1 MKITIATG
9 PIFPVPAVRGGA
21 VQRLWE
27 GLAHEFVKRGHEVTI
42 FAREFPGQA
51 KEETVDGIRYV
62 RRGGYSQ
69 STSIKRDLVQCLIYA
84 LKTARHVP
92 QGDVVVT
99 NDFWMPVVL
108 PWLKPSAG
116 KVVPCLQRFPKK
128 QCGLYKRCAALVAV
142 SQAVADAV
150 KMQSPLVGDKVVV
163 VPNAVDEV
171 FLGKSVERGAGSV
184 EQEAEGTWH
193 AAGSG
198 EWEAKS
204 GNPPSRWTTP
214 ASVDLR
220 RGEPAGQAA
229 GGGRPVKILFVGRI
243 HPEKGLELLVQALKS
258 MERGAGSKEQEA
270 WECVLVGP
278 VAQSEGGGGETFAD
292 ELKRQ
297 VEGLPV
303 RFEAPVFD
311 PEALAKIYDKADV
324 FVYPSVAEMGE
335 SFGIAPLEA
344 MARGL
349 VPVVSDLAVFRQYI
363 EPGVNGIVFDHRPA
377 TAPAQLAAAI
387 DSLLQDPARRKAM
400 AAKARQ
406 TAETYSLSA
415 TADRYLSLFAKITEE
430 PR

>member
-1 MKITIATG
+1 
-9 PIFPVPAVRGGA
+9 
-21 VQRLWE
+21 
-27 GLAHEFVKRGHEVTI
+27 
-42 FAREFPGQA
+42 
-51 KEETVDGIRYV
+51 
-62 RRGGYSQ
+62 
-69 STSIKRDLVQCLIYA
+69 
-84 LKTARHVP
+84 
-92 QGDVVVT
+92 
-99 NDFWMPVVL
+99 
-108 PWLKPSAG
+108 
-116 KVVPCLQRFPKK
+116 
-128 QCGLYKRCAALVAV
+128 
-142 SQAVADAV
+142 
-150 KMQSPLVGDKVVV
+150 MQSPSVGDKVVV

-171 FLGKSVERGAGSV
+171 FLEETKRQPRLRDGLQSNQLIKDKELNAQKD
-184 EQEAEGTWH
+184 QEAKT
-193 AAGSG
+193 
-198 EWEAKS
+198 
-204 GNPPSRWTTP
+204 
-214 ASVDLR
+214 LR
-220 RGEPAGQAA
+220 DGKTE
-229 GGGRPVKILFVGRI
+229 GRPVRILFVGRI

>member
-1 MKITIATG
+1 LAPKN
-9 PIFPVPAVRGGA
+9 
-21 VQRLWE
+21 VQDQLR
-27 GLAHEFVKRGHEVTI
+27 I
-42 FAREFPGQA
+42 
-51 KEETVDGIRYV
+51 
-62 RRGGYSQ
+62 
-69 STSIKRDLVQCLIYA
+69 
-84 LKTARHVP
+84 
-92 QGDVVVT
+92 
-99 NDFWMPVVL
+99 
-108 PWLKPSAG
+108 
-116 KVVPCLQRFPKK
+116 
-128 QCGLYKRCAALVAV
+128 LY
-142 SQAVADAV
+142 
-150 KMQSPLVGDKVVV
+150 
-163 VPNAVDEV
+163 
-171 FLGKSVERGAGSV
+171 
-184 EQEAEGTWH
+184 
-193 AAGSG
+193 
-198 EWEAKS
+198 
-204 GNPPSRWTTP
+204 
-214 ASVDLR
+214 
-220 RGEPAGQAA
+220 
-229 GGGRPVKILFVGRI
+229 VGRI
-243 HPEKGLELLVQALKS
+243 HPEKGVALLAGALRLLAEGKRKR
-258 MERGAGSKEQEA
+258 ETGDKGQGTGD

-278 VAQSEGGGGETFAD
+278 VAQSEGGGGEAFAA

-324 FVYPSVAEMGE
+324 FVYPSVAEIGE

>member
-1 MKITIATG
+1 
-9 PIFPVPAVRGGA
+9 VR
-21 VQRLWE
+21 
-27 GLAHEFVKRGHEVTI
+27 I
-42 FAREFPGQA
+42 
-51 KEETVDGIRYV
+51 
-62 RRGGYSQ
+62 
-69 STSIKRDLVQCLIYA
+69 
-84 LKTARHVP
+84 
-92 QGDVVVT
+92 
-99 NDFWMPVVL
+99 
-108 PWLKPSAG
+108 
-116 KVVPCLQRFPKK
+116 
-128 QCGLYKRCAALVAV
+128 LY
-142 SQAVADAV
+142 
-150 KMQSPLVGDKVVV
+150 
-163 VPNAVDEV
+163 
-171 FLGKSVERGAGSV
+171 
-184 EQEAEGTWH
+184 
-193 AAGSG
+193 
-198 EWEAKS
+198 
-204 GNPPSRWTTP
+204 
-214 ASVDLR
+214 
-220 RGEPAGQAA
+220 
-229 GGGRPVKILFVGRI
+229 VGRI
-243 HPEKGLELLVQALKS
+243 HPEKGLGLLAQALRLLADRDQGPKDEETKGPQMCES
-258 MERGAGSKEQEA
+258 PKVASPRSEGEETERLSGERAG

>member
-1 MKITIATG
+1 MCESPKVAS
-9 PIFPVPAVRGGA
+9 PRS
-21 VQRLWE
+21 E
-27 GLAHEFVKRGHEVTI
+27 G
-42 FAREFPGQA
+42 
-51 KEETVDGIRYV
+51 EET
-62 RRGGYSQ
+62 
-69 STSIKRDLVQCLIYA
+69 
-84 LKTARHVP
+84 
-92 QGDVVVT
+92 
-99 NDFWMPVVL
+99 
-108 PWLKPSAG
+108 
-116 KVVPCLQRFPKK
+116 
-128 QCGLYKRCAALVAV
+128 
-142 SQAVADAV
+142 
-150 KMQSPLVGDKVVV
+150 
-163 VPNAVDEV
+163 
-171 FLGKSVERGAGSV
+171 ERL
-184 EQEAEGTWH
+184 
-193 AAGSG
+193 SG
-198 EWEAKS
+198 E
-204 GNPPSRWTTP
+204 R
-214 ASVDLR
+214 
-220 RGEPAGQAA
+220 AG
-229 GGGRPVKILFVGRI
+229 
-243 HPEKGLELLVQALKS
+243 
-258 MERGAGSKEQEA
+258 

>member
-21 VQRLWE
+21 VQRLWD
-27 GLAHEFVKRGHEVTI
+27 GLAHEFVQRGHEVTI

-62 RRGGYSQ
+62 RRGGYAQ

-92 QGDVVVT
+92 SGDVVVT
-99 NDFWMPVVL
+99 NDFWMPAVL
-108 PWLKPSAG
+108 PRLKPSAG

-128 QCGLYKRCAALVAV
+128 QGWLYGKCAALAAV

-150 KMQSPLVGDKVVV
+150 RTQSPSVGSRVAV
-163 VPNAVDEV
+163 VPNAVDDV
-171 FLGKSVERGAGSV
+171 FLKPLAPKNV
-184 EQEAEGTWH
+184 QD
-193 AAGSG
+193 
-198 EWEAKS
+198 K
-204 GNPPSRWTTP
+204 
-214 ASVDLR
+214 LR
-220 RGEPAGQAA
+220 
-229 GGGRPVKILFVGRI
+229 ILYVGRI
-243 HPEKGLELLVQALKS
+243 HPEKGVALLAGALRLLAEGKRKR
-258 MERGAGSKEQEA
+258 ETGDRGQGTGD

-278 VAQSEGGGGETFAD
+278 VAQSEGGGGEAFAA

-311 PEALAKIYDKADV
+311 PEALAKIYDRADV

>member
-27 GLAHEFVKRGHEVTI
+27 GLAHEFVTRGHEVTI

-51 KEETVDGIRYV
+51 REETVDGIRYV

-99 NDFWMPVVL
+99 NDFWMPAVL

-128 QCGLYKRCAALVAV
+128 QCGLYKRCAALAAV

-150 KMQSPLVGDKVVV
+150 KMQSPSVGDKVVV

-171 FLGKSVERGAGSV
+171 FLRGSKEHGARSV
-184 EQEAEGTWH
+184 EQEDSEKVEGAE
-193 AAGSG
+193 
-198 EWEAKS
+198 
-204 GNPPSRWTTP
+204 R
-214 ASVDLR
+214 
-220 RGEPAGQAA
+220 
-229 GGGRPVKILFVGRI
+229 RPVRILYVGRI

>member
-27 GLAHEFVKRGHEVTI
+27 GLAHEFVTRGHEVTI

-51 KEETVDGIRYV
+51 REETVDGIRYV

-99 NDFWMPVVL
+99 NDFWMPAVL

-128 QCGLYKRCAALVAV
+128 QCGLYKRCAALAAV

-150 KMQSPLVGDKVVV
+150 KMQSPSVGDKVVV

-171 FLGKSVERGAGSV
+171 FLEKGKGLKDDETTR
-184 EQEAEGTWH
+184 QQDNGTT
-193 AAGSG
+193 
-198 EWEAKS
+198 
-204 GNPPSRWTTP
+204 R
-214 ASVDLR
+214 
-220 RGEPAGQAA
+220 
-229 GGGRPVKILFVGRI
+229 RPVRILYVGRI
-243 HPEKGLELLVQALKS
+243 HPEKGLDLLARALRLLAEGKR
-258 MERGAGSKEQEA
+258 MRETGDRGQGTGD

-278 VAQSEGGGGETFAD
+278 VAQGEGGGGEAFAD

-311 PEALAKIYDKADV
+311 PEALAKIYDVADV
-324 FVYPSVAEMGE
+324 FVYPSVAETGE

-344 MARGL
+344 MARGV
-349 VPVVSDLAVFRQYI
+349 VPVVSDLAVFRQYL
-363 EPGVNGIVFDHRPA
+363 EPGVNGIVFDHRSED
-377 TAPAQLAAAI
+377 APERLAAALRELI
-387 DSLLQDPARRKAM
+387 GHEEHRMRLGAEARE
-400 AAKARQ
+400 
-406 TAETYSLSA
+406 TAEHFSTQA
-415 TADRYLSLFAKITEE
+415 IADKYLQLFA
-430 PR
+430 RLV